1 MHNIKYNKMSTSKNN
16 KDNKKSSETTLT
28 SSSINT
34 TVNLQTKE
42 IADLKE
48 QVMEMKKSEEEAT
61 HIILKQDS
69 VICNLREEIM
79 KLHIAF
85 KIHVTQMQEEY
96 NKEMGGMIFDK
107 DMEIMHLNE
116 DVKKLKGELLKA
128 LKGEPT
134 VYKIEDLEEKPVKL
148 RGAASLP
155 SKSVPKVVKKP
166 TTLSK
171 TEKKTTT
178 TKTNQKQE
186 AKTEAKIDTKPE
198 KKVVKKEPKN
208 KSTKSE
214 TSSESKIEAQIP
226 ETPST
231 NTTNTT
237 NTSMEPID
245 DTKPKGKRGKKTVE
259 TKN

>member
-1 MHNIKYNKMSTSKNN
+1 MHIIKYNKMSTSKNN
-16 KDNKKSSETTLT
+16 KDNKKTNDTTLT
-28 SSSINT
+28 STDINT
-34 TVNLQTKE
+34 ITTSQTKE
-42 IADLKE
+42 IVDLKE

-85 KIHVTQMQEEY
+85 KIHVMQMQEEY

-128 LKGEPT
+128 LKGEPC

-155 SKSVPKVVKKP
+155 SKSVPKVVKKL
-166 TTLSK
+166 TTPSK
-171 TEKKTTT
+171 TEKKTTA

-186 AKTEAKIDTKPE
+186 VKTEAKIEAKTETKSE

-214 TSSESKIEAQIP
+214 TKSESKIEAQTP
-226 ETPST
+226 ETSST
-231 NTTNTT
+231 NTT
-237 NTSMEPID
+237 MESTD
-245 DTKPKGKRGKKTVE
+245 DSKPKGKRGKKTVE

>member
-1 MHNIKYNKMSTSKNN
+1 MHIIKYNKMSTSKNN
-16 KDNKKSSETTLT
+16 KDNKKTNDTTLT
-28 SSSINT
+28 STGINT
-34 TVNLQTKE
+34 ITTSQTKE
-42 IADLKE
+42 IVDLKE

-85 KIHVTQMQEEY
+85 KIHVMQMQEEY

-128 LKGEPT
+128 LKGEPC

-166 TTLSK
+166 TTPSK

-186 AKTEAKIDTKPE
+186 VKTEAKTETKPE

-214 TSSESKIEAQIP
+214 TKSESKIEAQTP

-237 NTSMEPID
+237 MEPTD
-245 DTKPKGKRGKKTVE
+245 DSKPKGKRGKKTVE